1 MVKHNQSIRRQQPT
15 NGLSVFDHFV
25 GLTLEGLRNLTIRI
39 LFFVN
44 YAVGRVVFRTQPN
57 IYDGAFKKA
66 PSSLFDWVLNTSL
79 VSHSELIEEV
89 YRKLSHTR
97 SQKVIRKSRKCQ
109 RSFVVNRKND
119 LAVYWGK
126 LILSPEVLIQKAEVL
141 QALWFVDWIFFAG
154 TNDGLD
160 RNHVCRFWDCQKL
173 SPRRNKNQ
181 I

>member
-57 IYDGAFKKA
+57 IYHHSATKILHPFKKA

-119 LAVYWGK
+119 LAVYSGK
-126 LILSPEVLIQKAEVL
+126 LILSSEVLIQKAEVL
-141 QALWFVDWIFFAG
+141 QAL
-154 TNDGLD
+154 
-160 RNHVCRFWDCQKL
+160 
-173 SPRRNKNQ
+173 
-181 I
+181 